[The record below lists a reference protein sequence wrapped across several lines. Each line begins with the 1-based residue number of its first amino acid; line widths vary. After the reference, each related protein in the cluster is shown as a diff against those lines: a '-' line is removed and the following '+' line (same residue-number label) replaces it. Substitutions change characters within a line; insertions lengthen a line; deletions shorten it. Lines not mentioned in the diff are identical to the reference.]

1 MIRSTSLPLTILV
14 AGLAGAGP
22 LAAQTA
28 KPPPSSADAKFMS
41 GMIVHHEQAILMA
54 AWAPTH
60 DASPT
65 LRSLCEKIT
74 VSQRDEIALMLRWL
88 TDHHLPVPDTS
99 IAHAQMMPGMGAPM
113 LMPGMLTAAELAR
126 LDSARGPEFDRR
138 FLEGMIRHHRGAITM
153 VQDLLN
159 TPGAAQD
166 PLIYQYATDIDADQ
180 TVEIGLMTRMLAT
193 LPPAGGKP

>member
-28 KPPPSSADAKFMS
+28 RPAPSSADARFMS

-60 DASPT
+60 EASPT